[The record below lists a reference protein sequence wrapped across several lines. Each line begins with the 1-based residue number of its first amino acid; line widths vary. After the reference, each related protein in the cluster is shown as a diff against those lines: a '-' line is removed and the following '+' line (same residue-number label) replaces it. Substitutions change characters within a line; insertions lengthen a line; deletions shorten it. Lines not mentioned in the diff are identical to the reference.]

1 MNKSLGILLCII
13 GGLIGGIVSF
23 YILTAFEDETH
34 VVAGITCSF
43 AGFIAFY
50 VSLIILGV
58 KKKHPDKNYN
68 SHMLYIWIVCISIAV
83 GSLFM
88 WAKERH
94 DYHKKQQKQHTQ
106 EQVDDNIIILYK

>member
-13 GGLIGGIVSF
+13 GGLIGGIASV
-23 YILTAFEDETH
+23 YILSAFEDETH
-34 VVAGITCSF
+34 FIVGITCFF
-43 AGFIAFY
+43 AGAVALIG
-50 VSLIILGV
+50 STIILDA
-58 KKKHPDKNYN
+58 KKKRPDKNYN
-68 SHMLYIWIVCISIAV
+68 SHIMYIWIVCISIAV